1 MSIYP
6 KQIKKKQQQL
16 FNYYYYS
23 IALKAAGFFQMS
35 VKKKKKSGQNLT
47 AWKKKAAEL
56 AVCDKPWGTEHILS
70 SLVVSDKKRFEK

>member
-6 KQIKKKQQQL
+6 KQIKKTTI
-16 FNYYYYS
+16 YYYYS
-23 IALKAAGFFQMS
+23 IALKATRFFQMS
-35 VKKKKKSGQNLT
+35 VKKRSGQNLT
-47 AWKKKAAEL
+47 AWEKKAAEL